1 MPEDTPSDARP
12 PDLGPGPPQRS
23 SPSRLLL
30 GCMLFGRWGGLQ
42 QADVDRLV
50 HEALDVGVTAFDT
63 AAMYGEGE
71 SEQLLG
77 HALRGR
83 RDDTWVSTKV
93 FGPQGHAPDDWTL
106 PALRRTIDSSL
117 RRLGMDH
124 VEVLSVHRL
133 DDHVPIEPVLSALAE
148 AQAEGKARWIGVS
161 SMSGDL
167 LLEAIGAARLL
178 GTCISYEQCKLS
190 ILDRTTEASILP
202 VADRYAVQPTYYG
215 VLEEGL
221 LAGRGP
227 EGRYTRGVEVQPWPD
242 AARRSLEHRQAIVL
256 RLDAVASDLGM
267 TLRDLAVAFA
277 CLPYSAGGRLVRP
290 EVIVGVSRSG
300 QIDSLATAARSTL
313 PPEVM
318 DELDAIVPPGTAV
331 GVPDRSR
338 MRSAAL
344 RRRGQTPQPLVVGD
358 PRRVSIGDRVAD
370 SEVPATQT
378 SHP

>member
-1 MPEDTPSDARP
+1 MPDTPPSART
-12 PDLGPGPPQRS
+12 PDLGPAAPQRTA
-23 SPSRLLL
+23 PSHLLL

-42 QADVDRLV
+42 AAEVDRLV
-50 HEALDVGVTAFDT
+50 QEALEIGVTAFDT
-63 AAMYGEGE
+63 AAMYGGGE

-77 HALRGR
+77 RALRRR
-83 RDDTWVSTKV
+83 RDEAWISTKV
-93 FGPQGHAPDDWTL
+93 FGPQGHAPEDWTL
-106 PALRRTIDSSL
+106 PALRRTIDASL
-117 RRLGMDH
+117 RRLGTDH

-148 AQAEGKARWIGVS
+148 AQAEGKARWIGAS

-178 GTCISYEQCKLS
+178 GTGISYEQCKLS
-190 ILDRTTEASILP
+190 ILDRTSEASILP
-202 VADRYAVQPTYYG
+202 VVDRYAVQPTFYG

-227 EGRYTRGVEVQPWPD
+227 EGRYTRGVQVQPWPD
-242 AARRSLEHRQAIVL
+242 AARRSLEQRQAIVL
-256 RLDAVASDLGM
+256 RLESVAGELGM

-277 CLPYSAGGRLVRP
+277 CLPYTAGGRLVRP
-290 EVIVGVSRSG
+290 DVIVGVSRLG
-300 QIDSLATAARSTL
+300 QINSLATAARSTL
-313 PPEVM
+313 PSDVM

-344 RRRGQTPQPLVVGD
+344 TRRGQPPQPLVSGD
-358 PRRVSIGDRVAD
+358 PRRVSIGDRVEG
-370 SEVPATQT
+370 SEVAASQT